1 MSRFTRLEDKWIRA
15 DAQYFRDENFINDD
29 TYLKVLSWLN
39 GGEDSEAQ
47 AMVTSW
53 MESDAEWMRRVEPA
67 AMAHFWYFTLVIK
80 IGSNL
85 MRRILLSRVSEL
97 KEATKRNDKGL

>member
-1 MSRFTRLEDKWIRA
+1 MSRLTRLEDEWIRA
-15 DAQYFRDENFINDD
+15 DAQYFRDDNFINDS
-29 TYLKVLSWLN
+29 TYLRVLSWLD

-47 AMVTSW
+47 DMVISW

-67 AMAHFWYFTLVIK
+67 AMAHFWYFAPVIK

-85 MRRILLSRVSEL
+85 MRGILLSRASEL
-97 KEATKRNDKGL
+97 KGVTRRNDKVL

>member
-1 MSRFTRLEDKWIRA
+1 MRQLTRLEDKWIRA
-15 DAQYFRDENFINDD
+15 DAQYFRDENFINDGI
-29 TYLKVLSWLN
+29 YLRVLNWLD

-47 AMVTSW
+47 AIVASW

-67 AMAHFWYFTLVIK
+67 AMAHFWYFAPVIK

-85 MRRILLSRVSEL
+85 MRGILLSRASEL
-97 KEATKRNDKGL
+97 KGTTKEA

>member
-1 MSRFTRLEDKWIRA
+1 MRRLTRLEDEWIRA
-15 DAQYFRDENFINDD
+15 DAQYFKNENFINDD
-29 TYLKVLSWLN
+29 KYLRVLSWLD

-47 AMVTSW
+47 AMVASW

-67 AMAHFWYFTLVIK
+67 AMAYFWYFALVIK

-85 MRRILLSRVSEL
+85 MRGILLSRASEL
-97 KEATKRNDKGL
+97 KGATRRNDKVL